1 MSVATL
7 TPFLYHT
14 RTILRASAA
23 LRSLSTSAG
32 RLHAHPRTRGEQSIP
47 FEWDS
52 PANEQPDIPSGLD
65 NPEKSTITP
74 TEKFIFQNIF
84 ADIAKRSGR
93 PDPHAAAAYQ
103 AKDDDE
109 ARPREAILSK
119 FPRSLRRAAQAALEL
134 REAPGG
140 DVPFSSRVSVKTEEQ
155 LREQDAVLEAQREQ
169 AARIEAAH
177 NELRTH
183 EIVRLQALLDQCNT
197 DVDVWDVLERDVFS
211 MVAKLGISE
220 GDQQVQPPPSQTV
233 TKDKGR
239 PKRTGKEEAAA
250 AAVATTLPDPPAL
263 EMDAYGPLYSMHLLQ
278 GLKTLDQS
286 FTRSSALTLN
296 VLPRVKELGL
306 ASYVLGV
313 STPFYN
319 ELASILWYRHS
330 DTQAVLDVL
339 DEMQFAGLSYDE
351 QTLRLVDAIEMALA
365 SFRRGQLGI
374 FSKAIGAMPSYNL
387 DVKSR
392 VERYGRRVR
401 RDVREQ
407 KGKAR
412 Y

>member
-1 MSVATL
+1 MSVVTL
-7 TPFLYHT
+7 TPFLYQT

-93 PDPHAAAAYQ
+93 PDPHAAAAAYQ
-103 AKDDDE
+103 AKDDE
-109 ARPREAILSK
+109 PGPRDAILSK

-134 REAPGG
+134 RDAPG
-140 DVPFSSRVSVKTEEQ
+140 DVPFSSRISFKTEEQ

-177 NELRTH
+177 NELRTQ
-183 EIVRLQALLDQCNT
+183 EVVRLQALLDQCNT
-197 DVDVWDVLERDVFS
+197 DVEVWDVLERDVFS
-211 MVAKLGISE
+211 MVAKLGISD
-220 GDQQVQPPPSQTV
+220 GDQQVQPPPSQTA
-233 TKDKGR
+233 TKGKGR
-239 PKRTGKEEAAA
+239 PKRTQKEEE

-286 FTRSSALTLN
+286 FTRSSALALN

-319 ELASILWYRHS
+319 ELASILWYRHG

-374 FSKAIGAMPSYNL
+374 FSKAIGAMPGYNL

-401 RDVREQ
+401 RNVKEQ
-407 KGKAR
+407 NGKAR

>member
-1 MSVATL
+1 MSATTL
-7 TPFLYHT
+7 TPFLYQT

-23 LRSLSTSAG
+23 LRSLSTSAT
-32 RLHAHPRTRGEQSIP
+32 RPHAYPRTRGEQSIP

-52 PANEQPDIPSGLD
+52 PANEQPDIPSGLN

-93 PDPHAAAAYQ
+93 LDPHAAAADHQ
-103 AKDDDE
+103 E
-109 ARPREAILSK
+109 GESGPRDAILSK

-134 REAPGG
+134 REAPG
-140 DVPFSSRVSVKTEEQ
+140 DDSSSSRISFATEEQ
-155 LREQDAVLEAQREQ
+155 HHDPDAGLEAEREQ
-169 AARIEAAH
+169 AARLEAAH
-177 NELRTH
+177 NEIRTH

-197 DVDVWDVLERDVFS
+197 DVEVWDVLERDVFS

-220 GDQQVQPPPSQTV
+220 DSQQVQQPPPQTA
-233 TKDKGR
+233 KKGNGR
-239 PKRTGKEEAAA
+239 PKRAEKEAAA
-250 AAVATTLPDPPAL
+250 TTTAAGPSLAM
-263 EMDAYGPLYSMHLLQ
+263 ESHGPLYSMHLLQ

-286 FTRSSALTLN
+286 FARSSALALN

-319 ELASILWYRHS
+319 ELASIFWYRHG

-351 QTLRLVDAIEMALA
+351 QTLRLVDTIEMALA

-374 FSKAIGAMPSYNL
+374 FSKAIGAMPAYNL

-401 RDVREQ
+401 RNVKEQ
-407 KGKAR
+407 NGKAR

>member
-1 MSVATL
+1 MSVTTL
-7 TPFLYHT
+7 TPFLYQT

-23 LRSLSTSAG
+23 LRSFSTSAG
-32 RLHAHPRTRGEQSIP
+32 RPHAYPRTRGEQSIP

-52 PANEQPDIPSGLD
+52 PADEQPDIPSGLD

-93 PDPHAAAAYQ
+93 PHPQAAVDQ
-103 AKDDDE
+103 DE
-109 ARPREAILSK
+109 SGPRDAILSK

-134 REAPGG
+134 R
-140 DVPFSSRVSVKTEEQ
+140 DTQSSEPSSSSISFGTEEQ
-155 LREQDAVLEAQREQ
+155 DLVRDADLEAQREQ
-169 AARIEAAH
+169 AAKLEAAY
-177 NELRTH
+177 NEIRTE

-197 DVDVWDVLERDVFS
+197 DIEVWDLLERDVFS

-220 GDQQVQPPPSQTV
+220 GDQQVQPPPQTA
-233 TKDKGR
+233 KKGRGR
-239 PKRTGKEEAAA
+239 PKQTEKET
-250 AAVATTLPDPPAL
+250 AAVTPEPSLN
-263 EMDAYGPLYSMHLLQ
+263 MDSHGPLYSMHLLQ

-286 FTRSSALTLN
+286 FARSSTLALN

-319 ELASILWYRHS
+319 ELASILWYRHG

-339 DEMQFAGLSYDE
+339 DEMQFAGLFYDE
-351 QTLRLVDAIEMALA
+351 QTLRLVDTIEMNLA
-365 SFRRGQLGI
+365 AFRRGQLGV
-374 FSKAIGAMPSYNL
+374 FSKAVSTMPGYNL

-392 VERYGRRVR
+392 VERYARRVR
-401 RDVREQ
+401 RNVQEQ
-407 KGKAR
+407 KGQAR